1 VRVGNGFAQHCNAQC
16 VTGIRRNTPGMNSL
30 ALKAV
35 LLASALLGPT
45 VGWPS
50 PSKESHARVLHPA
63 ATLVDFGLGAPIPE
77 PVQGA
82 AISGGRQ
89 RAARGCPLA
98 LDELGWIRP
107 AVSLGRKLGVR
118 RRAGRTA
125 EPFDDQ
131 KFTSGS
137 RPACR
142 QLWSKLSAGTAPAA
156 KLPICRQQR
165 VPVPPGNTPARV
177 EIQDNT
183 GRWPCDVYAPRCGAS
198 PRRHATG
205 RHRGAVRCGERWSWT
220 PITAVA
226 CRRLLCR
233 KPGRWDRR
241 EALVGGGVGLCFTR
255 PRRGFQ
261 RRHERSRLRVRG
273 RRSRDPS

>member
-77 PVQGA
+77 PAQGA

-137 RPACR
+137 RRPVVSCGQNYRPAPLPQPSSPFIANSVFPSPQETLLPGWNFKTTR
-142 QLWSKLSAGTAPAA
+142 DAGHATCTRPAA
-156 KLPICRQQR
+156 EPLH
-165 VPVPPGNTPARV
+165 
-177 EIQDNT
+177 
-183 GRWPCDVYAPRCGAS
+183 DVM
-198 PRRHATG
+198 
-205 RHRGAVRCGERWSWT
+205 
-220 PITAVA
+220 
-226 CRRLLCR
+226 
-233 KPGRWDRR
+233 
-241 EALVGGGVGLCFTR
+241 
-255 PRRGFQ
+255 
-261 RRHERSRLRVRG
+261 
-273 RRSRDPS
+273 